1 MVTPERF
8 VYLIMAAAKRVE
20 THMATSCGFAHGI
33 LVFQTVFS
41 KAFYSRNLRRL
52 QTRIALFVWHFQVT
66 LKKMKTSALWTSI
79 GIGNGSFLPIP
90 FLCQFMSIF
99 IFNIHCCF
107 DCQKCLLQPKKGK
120 MFTWKALDDELK
132 YTSDL

>member
-1 MVTPERF
+1 
-8 VYLIMAAAKRVE
+8 MAAAKRVE

-79 GIGNGSFLPIP
+79 GIGNGSFLLIP
-90 FLCQFMSIF
+90 FLCQCTSYLTSIVAL
-99 IFNIHCCF
+99 IAKNVCFNPKRKNVYLESTSRWTKIHF
-107 DCQKCLLQPKKGK
+107 W
-120 MFTWKALDDELK
+120 FV
-132 YTSDL
+132 